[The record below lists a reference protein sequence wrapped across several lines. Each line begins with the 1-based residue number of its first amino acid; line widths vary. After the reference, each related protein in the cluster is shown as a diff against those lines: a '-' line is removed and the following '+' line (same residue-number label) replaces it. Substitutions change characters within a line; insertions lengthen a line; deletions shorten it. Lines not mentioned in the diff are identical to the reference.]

1 MSDKAAIKL
10 ERGIKRT
17 CQNPDCGARFYDLNR
32 EPITCPICNTVY
44 AIALQLPPQ
53 PPARPASRPLKRPA
67 PVSHA
72 PKEEV
77 PTEEDVE
84 LGALEGEEEPVPVAE
99 DDDTFIEEVDED
111 STDVS
116 GILDAPAAGEDDK
129 E

>member
-1 MSDKAAIKL
+1 MSDNAAIKL

-32 EPITCPICNTVY
+32 EPITCPICNTIY
-44 AIALQLPPQ
+44 AIALQPPPQ
-53 PPARPASRPLKRPA
+53 APARPAPRPLKRPA

-77 PTEEDVE
+77 PTEEGVE

-99 DDDTFIEEVDED
+99 DDDTFIEEVDEE